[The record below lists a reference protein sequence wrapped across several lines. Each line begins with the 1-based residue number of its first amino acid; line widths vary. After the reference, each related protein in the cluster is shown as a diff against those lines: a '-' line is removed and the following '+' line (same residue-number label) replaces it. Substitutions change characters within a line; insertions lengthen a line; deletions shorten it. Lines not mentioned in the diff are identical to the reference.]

1 MKTELTLDDLFELYA
16 MAHAYAERFGAED
29 PDDRELFEG
38 LRDKLGQMIKE
49 LKGESK

>member
-1 MKTELTLDDLFELYA
+1 MKTELTIDELGELYDLA
-16 MAHAYAERFGAED
+16 DAYADRFDED
-29 PDDRELFEG
+29 PDDCELFEG

>member
-1 MKTELTLDDLFELYA
+1 MKTELTIDELGELYDLA
-16 MAHAYAERFGAED
+16 DAYADRFDED
-29 PDDRELFEG
+29 PDDYELFEG